1 MQVTHPSLC
10 NKKLGTFFLS
20 SDQDKYS
27 PCCFKYSLLLVLQDF
42 SGICRIRTR
51 LSLIVSLILVIPTCP
66 RRKQLTINLYFV
78 ENSLIGFE

>member
-1 MQVTHPSLC
+1 MQVTHPSVR

-27 PCCFKYSLLLVLQDF
+27 PCCFKYSRLLVLQDC
-42 SGICRIRTR
+42 SGICRIGTR
-51 LSLIVSLILVIPTCP
+51 SSLIVSLVLVIPICP
-66 RRKQLTINLYFV
+66 WRKQLMINLYFV

>member
-1 MQVTHPSLC
+1 MQVTHPSLH

-42 SGICRIRTR
+42 SGICRIGTR
-51 LSLIVSLILVIPTCP
+51 
-66 RRKQLTINLYFV
+66 
-78 ENSLIGFE
+78 

>member
-1 MQVTHPSLC
+1 MYAGDPPSLR

-42 SGICRIRTR
+42 SGICRIRT
-51 LSLIVSLILVIPTCP
+51 C
-66 RRKQLTINLYFV
+66 
-78 ENSLIGFE
+78 